1 MPQAGQCRFN
11 RKANIDREHPAATVG
26 IVADLVA
33 TREHPD
39 RFFQPLVAHFVGA
52 GGQLC
57 PEGFE
62 LGAQSVMLAG
72 VVAHHVHNQT
82 AAPELFAMLQFMDDR
97 GAIAGVVGAYD
108 DEGTQ
113 AESDQSARHPI
124 EGQNR
129 NWQPSA
135 KAFKGQFHI
144 AYGFVLRMYQQSL
157 GRLQEGDA
165 IHIVK
170 VRPIRKRGV
179 KPRGGVKLTNTYDLS
194 VGREMT
200 LERSWSVGIA
210 LSLAERR

>member
-1 MPQAGQCRFN
+1 MAQAGQCRFN
-11 RKANIDREHPAATVG
+11 RKANIDGEHPAATVG
-26 IVADLVA
+26 IVADLIA
-33 TREHPD
+33 TRQHSD
-39 RFFQPLVAHFVGA
+39 GFFQALVAHVVGA

-62 LGAQSVMLAG
+62 FGAQSVMLAG
-72 VVAHHVHNQT
+72 VVAHHVHDQT
-82 AAPELFAMLQFMDDR
+82 TAPELFAMLQFMDDR

-113 AESDQSARHPI
+113 AESDQSTRHPI

-144 AYGFVLRMYQQSL
+144 AYGFVLWMYQQSL
-157 GRLQEGDA
+157 GRLQECDA

-170 VRPIRKRGV
+170 VRHIRKTGG
-179 KPRGGVKLTNTYDLS
+179 KPLGGVKLTNTYDS
-194 VGREMT
+194 PVGRSVI
-200 LERSWSVGIA
+200 LDWSWSVGIA
-210 LSLAERR
+210 LSSAERR

>member
-1 MPQAGQCRFN
+1 VPQAGQCRFN
-11 RKANIDREHPAATVG
+11 RKANIDGEHPAATVG
-26 IVADLVA
+26 IVADLIA
-33 TREHPD
+33 TRQHPG
-39 RFFQPLVAHFVGA
+39 RFFQALVAHVVGA

-62 LGAQSVMLAG
+62 FGAQSVMLAG
-72 VVAHHVHNQT
+72 VVAHHVHDQT
-82 AAPELFAMLQFMDDR
+82 TAPELFAMLQFMDDR
-97 GAIAGVVGAYD
+97 GAIARVVGAYD

-113 AESDQSARHPI
+113 AESDQSTRHPI

-170 VRPIRKRGV
+170 ASPIRKRGV
-179 KPRGGVKLTNTYDLS
+179 KPLGGVKLTNTYDLS
-194 VGREMT
+194 LGRSVM
-200 LERSWSVGIA
+200 LDWSWSVGIA

>member
-11 RKANIDREHPAATVG
+11 RKANIDGEHPAATVG
-26 IVADLVA
+26 IVADLIA
-33 TREHPD
+33 TRQHPG
-39 RFFQPLVAHFVGA
+39 RFFQALFAHVVGA
-52 GGQLC
+52 GGQFC

-62 LGAQSVMLAG
+62 FGAQSVMLAG
-72 VVAHHVHNQT
+72 VVAHHVHDQT
-82 AAPELFAMLQFMDDR
+82 TAPELFAMLQFMDDR
-97 GAIAGVVGAYD
+97 GAIARVVGAYD

-113 AESDQSARHPI
+113 AESDQSTRHPI

-170 VRPIRKRGV
+170 VRHIRKRGV
-179 KPRGGVKLTNTYDLS
+179 KPLGGVKLTNTYDLS
-194 VGREMT
+194 VGREVM
-200 LERSWSVGIA
+200 LDWSWSVGIA